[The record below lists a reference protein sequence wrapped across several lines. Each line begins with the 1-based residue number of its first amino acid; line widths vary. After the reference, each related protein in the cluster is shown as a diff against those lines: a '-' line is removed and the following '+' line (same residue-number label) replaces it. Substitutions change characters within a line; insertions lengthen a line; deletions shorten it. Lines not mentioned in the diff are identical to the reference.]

1 MPVVPSKPQSGR
13 YSIAELTRI
22 INAII
27 DYLRNSRLR
36 PGNGIKISE
45 TATSVIIS
53 AETSDSSSGS
63 AGGENVTAYENY
75 SGPFAVTMTGNTLR
89 VNSGFALCNGTFLP
103 VSGKTIAAQ
112 TGYLCVE
119 TELLTD
125 SGIWKQPVV
134 NYGTPD
140 KCHFPIAYITAG
152 EDGSLSVHSCRC
164 PVAVFIETDLC
175 PVEEE
180 WTREQMRNR

>member
-13 YSIAELTRI
+13 YSISELTRI
-22 INAII
+22 INSII
-27 DYLRNSRLR
+27 DYLRNSKLR

-45 TATSVIIS
+45 TATSILIS
-53 AETSDSSSGS
+53 AET
-63 AGGENVTAYENY
+63 AETAENREEQELTSVEYD
-75 SGPFAVTMTGNTLR
+75 GPFAVNLTENMLR
-89 VNSGFALCNGTFLP
+89 VNPGFASCNGTFIP
-103 VSGKTIAAQ
+103 VSGKTIAAR

-164 PVAVFIETDLC
+164 PVAVFIETDVC